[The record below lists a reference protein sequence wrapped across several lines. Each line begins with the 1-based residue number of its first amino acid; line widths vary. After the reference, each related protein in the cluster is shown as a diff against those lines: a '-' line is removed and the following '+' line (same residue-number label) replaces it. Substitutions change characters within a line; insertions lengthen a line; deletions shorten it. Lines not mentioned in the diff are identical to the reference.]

1 MNTCE
6 FNTYNLIKTVET
18 VIVKY
23 KSSNTRLKS
32 GVKKKIISLNR
43 FNGLISLLTLYINQK
58 KYLEEKMRKIII
70 AGNWKM
76 NNDLTQTEKLIV
88 HLKNLLQNEKPNCD
102 VVVCPP
108 YTSLSEASKLL
119 KGSQIKLGAQNM
131 HFEENGAFTGEVSAL
146 MLKSVGCEYVI
157 LGHSERRHI
166 FGESNEMI
174 NKKIKKALSAGLK
187 PIFCV
192 GELLEERENG
202 TTNDVV
208 KKQILKGLAEI
219 SADDMKNI
227 IVAYEPVWAIGTGK
241 TASPAQAQEV
251 HEFIRDLVEITY
263 SLEIANDLVIQYG
276 GSVKPDNAKELI
288 SQKDIDGALVG
299 GACLK
304 ADSFVGIIKGA

>member
-1 MNTCE
+1 MR
-6 FNTYNLIKTVET
+6 KTV
-18 VIVKY
+18 
-23 KSSNTRLKS
+23 
-32 GVKKKIISLNR
+32 
-43 FNGLISLLTLYINQK
+43 
-58 KYLEEKMRKIII
+58 I

-76 NNDLTQTEKLIV
+76 NNDLKESEKLIV
-88 HLKNLLQNEKPNCD
+88 ELKNLLQNEKPNCD
-102 VVVCPP
+102 VIVCPP
-108 YTSLSEASKLL
+108 FTSLSEASKLL

-131 HFEENGAFTGEVSAL
+131 HFEENGAFTGEISAS
-146 MLKSVGCEYVI
+146 MLKSIGCEYVI

-166 FGESNEMI
+166 FGESDVVI

-187 PIFCV
+187 PIFCI

-208 KKQILKGLAEI
+208 KRQVLKGLDGI
-219 SADDMKNI
+219 SAEDMKNV

-251 HEFIRDLVEITY
+251 HEFIRDLIEIDY
-263 SLEIANDLVIQYG
+263 SLEVANDLVIQYG
-276 GSVKPDNAKELI
+276 GSVKPDNAKELL

-304 ADSFVGIIKGA
+304 ADSFLGIIKGA

>member
-1 MNTCE
+1 MRN
-6 FNTYNLIKTVET
+6 
-18 VIVKY
+18 IV
-23 KSSNTRLKS
+23 
-32 GVKKKIISLNR
+32 
-43 FNGLISLLTLYINQK
+43 
-58 KYLEEKMRKIII
+58 I

-76 NNDLTQTEKLIV
+76 NNDLAQSEKLIV
-88 HLKNLLQNEKPNCD
+88 ELKNLLQNEKPNCD
-102 VVVCPP
+102 VIVCPP

-119 KGSQIKLGAQNM
+119 NGSQIKLGAQNM
-131 HFEENGAFTGEVSAL
+131 HFEENGAFTGEVSAS

-192 GELLEERENG
+192 GELLEERESG

-227 IVAYEPVWAIGTGK
+227 IIAYEPVWAIGTGK

-251 HEFIRDLVEITY
+251 HEFIRDLIEITY
-263 SLEIANDLVIQYG
+263 SLEVANDLVIQYG

-304 ADSFVGIIKGA
+304 ADSFMGIIKGA

>member
-1 MNTCE
+1 MR
-6 FNTYNLIKTVET
+6 KTV
-18 VIVKY
+18 
-23 KSSNTRLKS
+23 
-32 GVKKKIISLNR
+32 
-43 FNGLISLLTLYINQK
+43 
-58 KYLEEKMRKIII
+58 I

-76 NNDLTQTEKLIV
+76 NNDLKESEKLIV
-88 HLKNLLQNEKPNCD
+88 DLKNLLQNEKPNCD